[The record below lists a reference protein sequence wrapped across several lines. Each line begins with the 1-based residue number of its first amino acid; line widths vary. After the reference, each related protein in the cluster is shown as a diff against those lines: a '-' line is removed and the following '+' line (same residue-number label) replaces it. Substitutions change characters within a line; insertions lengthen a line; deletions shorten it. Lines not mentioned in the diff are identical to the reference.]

1 MIYKANDTMATVCA
15 ILYLAIGGSLLLS
28 AGIVWLSRAL
38 NGDDWRVER

>member
-1 MIYKANDTMATVCA
+1 MIDRANDTMTTVCA
-15 ILYLAIGGSLLLS
+15 IIYLAIGGSLMLS